1 MTHTFP
7 DGALQELKFGE
18 DPNQK
23 LIIYYYKGG
32 NCEFRRLLMKE
43 DLEKGAIGDV
53 FGTGCSRPVHKNLFL
68 EFPKYQG
75 RFMLHFDI

>member
-23 LIIYYYKGG
+23 LVIYYYKGIVQIAFNTPPPDTHAHSFLG
-32 NCEFRRLLMKE
+32 T
-43 DLEKGAIGDV
+43 
-53 FGTGCSRPVHKNLFL
+53 FGPILSS
-68 EFPKYQG
+68 
-75 RFMLHFDI
+75 